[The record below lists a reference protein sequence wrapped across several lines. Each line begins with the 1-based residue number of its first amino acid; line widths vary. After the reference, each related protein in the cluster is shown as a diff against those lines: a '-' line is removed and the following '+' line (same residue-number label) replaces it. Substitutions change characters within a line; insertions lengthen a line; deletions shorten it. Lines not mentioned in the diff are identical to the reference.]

1 MDLLPQIQDT
11 LSPGGVKIY
20 GLTGFTSLHRVRNN
34 EDWVPMHLIQV
45 KLLAISKKEN
55 LALLSLR
62 AMADKIGMPNESP
75 QKIKHHLLQLQKRGF
90 LSIDRARGVMEKA
103 DSKPTWAKGLLDI
116 KSRLFA
122 IPIVGTANCGPATIF
137 AEENFQGFL
146 RVSSKL
152 IGRSKP
158 TGLYAIK
165 ADGTSMNRAQVNRK
179 RIEDGDLVIIDKESQ
194 DPVTGDVVLAIID
207 NKATVKRFI
216 DDRANGQVVLV
227 ADSSFDYEPIHLH
240 TDDDFTI
247 SGKAVDVIKRP
258 RA

>member
-1 MDLLPQIQDT
+1 
-11 LSPGGVKIY
+11 
-20 GLTGFTSLHRVRNN
+20 
-34 EDWVPMHLIQV
+34 MHPIQV
-45 KLLAISKKEN
+45 KLLSISKKEN
-55 LALLSLR
+55 LAVLSLR
-62 AMADKIGMPNESP
+62 AMAEKIGMPNESP

-90 LSIDRARGVMEKA
+90 LSIDRAKGVMEKA
-103 DSKPTWAKGLLDI
+103 SSKPTWAKGLLDA
-116 KSRLFA
+116 KSQLFA

-165 ADGTSMNRAQVNRK
+165 ADGSSMNRAEVTGK
-179 RIEDGDLVIIDKESQ
+179 RIEDGDYVIIDKESQ
-194 DPVTGDVVLAIID
+194 DPRTGDVVLAIID

-216 DDRANGQVVLV
+216 DDRANGQIVL
-227 ADSSFDYEPIHLH
+227 AAESSFDYEPIHLH

-247 SGKAVDVIKRP
+247 NGTVVGVIKRP
-258 RA
+258 RI